1 MKRCV
6 FLILTFVL
14 LTVGSV
20 LAEEALQPG
29 EMESFMGL
37 KWGLNK
43 AAFEKQY
50 KSAYK
55 QKSKEFRRVLELRS
69 LEVFKSPIQL
79 EFTSSN
85 CNGNEKPSKQDLIL
99 TGVTINIT
107 SSNFEE
113 LFDVFKIKYG
123 QPTGY
128 DESIIQNQYGAKLTQ
143 KVAVWDNENIGR
155 TIMMMKF
162 SSYPDHG
169 LIQLVPYKSEE
180 EKQRERERLMRER
193 QERLKKA
200 ASYL

>member
-14 LTVGSV
+14 LTVGS
-20 LAEEALQPG
+20 LWAEEALQAG

-55 QKSKEFRRVLELRS
+55 QKSKEFRRILELRS

-79 EFTSSN
+79 EFTPSN
-85 CNGNEKPSKQDLIL
+85 SNGNEKPSKQDLIL
-99 TGVTINIT
+99 TGVTINII
-107 SSNFEE
+107 SRNFEE

-162 SSYPDHG
+162 SSYLDHG
-169 LIQLVPYKSEE
+169 LIQLVPFKSEE

-193 QERLKKA
+193 QERLEKA

>member
-1 MKRCV
+1 MKRCG
-6 FLILTFVL
+6 FLILTFLL
-14 LTVGSV
+14 LTVGSL
-20 LAEEALQPG
+20 LAEESLQSG
-29 EMESFMGL
+29 DMESFMGL

-50 KSAYK
+50 KAAYK
-55 QKSKEFRRVLELRS
+55 QKSKEFRRLLELKS
-69 LEVFKSPIQL
+69 LEVFKSPIKL

-85 CNGNEKPSKQDLIL
+85 SNGNEKPSKQDLIL
-99 TGVTINIT
+99 TSVTINIT

-123 QPTGY
+123 EPTGY

-143 KVAVWDNENIGR
+143 KIATWDKENIGR
-155 TIMMMKF
+155 SIIMMKF
-162 SSYPDHG
+162 TSYLDHG

-180 EKQRERERLMRER
+180 EKQRERERLMKER

>member
-1 MKRCV
+1 MKRC
-6 FLILTFVL
+6 FFSTLTFLLLAVGVL
-14 LTVGSV
+14 
-20 LAEEALQPG
+20 LAEEPLQSG
-29 EMESFMGL
+29 DMESFMGL

-43 AAFEKQY
+43 VAYEKQFKAAF
-50 KSAYK
+50 K
-55 QKSKEFRRVLELRS
+55 QKSKEFRKLLELKS

-79 EFTSSN
+79 EFTSSVS
-85 CNGNEKPSKQDLIL
+85 NENAKTSKQDMIL

-123 QPTGY
+123 EPTGY

-143 KVAVWDNENIGR
+143 KVVAWDNENIGR
-155 TIMMMKF
+155 SIMMMKF
-162 SSYPDHG
+162 SVFPDHG
-169 LIQLVPYKSEE
+169 LIELVPYKSEE
-180 EKQRERERLMRER
+180 EKQRERDRLMKER

>member
-85 CNGNEKPSKQDLIL
+85 SNGNEKPSKQDLIL
-99 TGVTINIT
+99 TGVTINII